1 MPMGDATTAPFKHAR
16 RVVQHYA
23 PEDEAHPSRNPE
35 EQPTV
40 VIAGASGF
48 VGASLRIALAER
60 YRWRALTRSEAIVN
74 RQEQRDNTEW
84 RLCDLYSLPRVEEA
98 MEGAD
103 YAIYLVH
110 SMLPSSRLV
119 QANFED
125 LDLLLADN
133 FVRAAEAAGVKHI
146 LYLGGLIPDDDRLSP
161 HLRSRQEVE
170 HVLRSRGIPVTALRA
185 GLIIGPGGSSLRILI
200 NLVRRLPIMLMPKW
214 TNSTTQSI
222 DIRDVIRAFDL
233 AMGDRSFWDGA
244 YDLGGH
250 EPMTYRDMILR
261 TAKVLNRSPAVIDM
275 PINWFAVS
283 RQWVAALSGVSSH
296 LVNPLLESLRHS
308 LRAQDNKLM
317 DHIRENAVPFEESLR
332 SSVNSHGEPLP
343 NPRSLTQKTDDQ
355 LIKQARR
362 VRSVQR
368 MPLPAGW
375 DAPYIAQVYGQ
386 WLTDKSIHLINVT
399 RDQSNT
405 IRFMLQLLGFKLML
419 LELTPT
425 PYTRG
430 GGRRRAFYISGGFL
444 ARKVDPPGRF
454 EFRIFPENFC
464 LIAAIHGFAPRLPWW
479 FYECSQ
485 AVVHYFVMKAFGKY
499 LWRQAKEGV
508 SMPGVDTGQ
517 SSNQEQ
523 AARGRK

>member
-1 MPMGDATTAPFKHAR
+1 MAEATANDYAR
-16 RVVQHYA
+16 SVVQDFA
-23 PEDEAHPSRNPE
+23 PDAETPPARKPD
-35 EQPTV
+35 EQPLV
-40 VIAGASGF
+40 VLAGASGF

-74 RQEQRDNTEW
+74 QGETRDNTEW

-119 QANFED
+119 QAKFED

-133 FVRAAEAAGVKHI
+133 FARAAEAAGVKHI
-146 LYLGGLIPDDDRLSP
+146 MYLGGLIPDDDYLSP

-170 HVLRSRGIPVTALRA
+170 HVLRSRGVPVTVLRA
-185 GLIIGPGGSSLRILI
+185 GLIIGPGGSSLRMLI

-214 TNSTTQSI
+214 TYSETQSI
-222 DIRDVIRAFDL
+222 DIRDAIRAFDF
-233 AMGDRSFWDGA
+233 AMEDPKFWDGT

-261 TAKVLNRSPAVIDM
+261 TAKVLGRDPLAIDL
-275 PINWFAVS
+275 PVNWFALS
-283 RQWVAALSGVSSH
+283 RQWVSALSGVSSQ

-308 LRAQDNKLM
+308 LHAKDNPLLDK
-317 DHIRENAVPFEESLR
+317 IKPSAITFEESLR
-332 SSVNSHGEPLP
+332 SAVDKSGAPLP
-343 NPRSLTQKTDDQ
+343 NPRSLTQATDDK
-355 LIKQARR
+355 LIKNARR

-368 MPLPAGW
+368 MPLPSGW

-386 WLTDKSIHLINVT
+386 WLTDKSIHLINVQ
-399 RDQSNT
+399 RDESNMLQ
-405 IRFMLQLLGFKLML
+405 FMLQLPGFKLKL

-444 ARKVDPPGRF
+444 ARQVDPPGRF

-485 AVVHYFVMKAFGKY
+485 AVVHYFVMQAFARY
-499 LWRQAKEGV
+499 LWKQAKAGV
-508 SMPGVDTGQ
+508 SMPEPSEAPLIQD
-517 SSNQEQ
+517 
-523 AARGRK
+523 

>member
-1 MPMGDATTAPFKHAR
+1 MGDTTANEHAR
-16 RVVQHYA
+16 SVVQDFA
-23 PEDEAHPSRNPE
+23 PDAKTPPARQRD
-35 EQPTV
+35 EQPLV
-40 VIAGASGF
+40 VLAGASGF
-48 VGASLRIALAER
+48 VGASLRIALSER

-74 RQEQRDNTEW
+74 RKETRDNTEW

-119 QANFED
+119 QAKFED

-133 FVRAAEAAGVKHI
+133 FARAAEAAGVKHI
-146 LYLGGLIPDDDRLSP
+146 LYLGGLIPDDDYLSP

-170 HVLRSRGIPVTALRA
+170 HVLRSRGVPVTVLRA

-214 TNSTTQSI
+214 TYSETQSV
-222 DIRDVIRAFDL
+222 DIRDVIRAFDI
-233 AMGDRSFWDGA
+233 AMDKRGFWNGTF
-244 YDLGGH
+244 DLGGH
-250 EPMTYRDMILR
+250 QPMTYRDMILR
-261 TAKVLNRSPAVIDM
+261 TATILGRKPLAVDV
-275 PINWFAVS
+275 PVNWFAIS
-283 RQWVAALSGVSSH
+283 RQWVSALSGVSSQ
-296 LVNPLLESLRHS
+296 LVNPLLESLSHS
-308 LRAQDNKLM
+308 LRAQ
-317 DHIRENAVPFEESLR
+317 ENPLLEAIQPTVPFEDSLR
-332 SSVNSHGEPLP
+332 SAVDKDGAPLP
-343 NPRSLTQKTDDQ
+343 NPRSLTQATDDK
-355 LIKQARR
+355 LIKKARR

-368 MPLPAGW
+368 MPLPSGW

-386 WLTDKSIHLINVT
+386 WLTDNSFHLINVQ

-405 IRFMLQLLGFKLML
+405 IRFMLQFPGVKLKL

-444 ARKVDPPGRF
+444 ARQVDPPGRF

-485 AVVHYFVMKAFGKY
+485 AVVHYFVMQAFGRY
-499 LWRQAKEGV
+499 LWKQAKAGV
-508 SMPGVDTGQ
+508 SMPAPEEVETP
-517 SSNQEQ
+517 N
-523 AARGRK
+523 

>member
-1 MPMGDATTAPFKHAR
+1 MGEATDHDYAR
-16 RVVQHYA
+16 RVVQDFA
-23 PEDEAHPSRNPE
+23 PDVETPPSREPDD
-35 EQPTV
+35 QPTV
-40 VIAGASGF
+40 VLAGASGF
-48 VGASLRIALAER
+48 VGASLRIALSDR

-74 RQEQRDNTEW
+74 QHSTRDNTTW

-119 QANFED
+119 QAKFED

-133 FVRAAEAAGVKHI
+133 FVRAAEATGVKHI
-146 LYLGGLIPDDDRLSP
+146 IYLGGLIPDDDYLSP

-170 HVLRSRGIPVTALRA
+170 HVLRSRSVPVTVLRA

-214 TNSTTQSI
+214 TYSETQSI
-222 DIRDVIRAFDL
+222 DIRDAIRAFDL
-233 AMGDRSFWDGA
+233 ALEKREYWNGT

-250 EPMTYRDMILR
+250 EPMTYREMILR
-261 TAKVLNRSPAVIDM
+261 TAKILDRK
-275 PINWFAVS
+275 PISFDVPVNWFSIS
-283 RQWVAALSGVSSH
+283 RQWVAALSGVSSQ
-296 LVNPLLESLRHS
+296 LVNPLLESLSHS
-308 LRAQDNKLM
+308 LRAKDNPLM
-317 DHIRENAVPFEESLR
+317 DEIKPGAIDFEESLY
-332 SSVNSHGEPLP
+332 SSVDTNGEPLP
-343 NPRSLTQKTDDQ
+343 NPRSLTQKTDDK
-355 LIKQARR
+355 LIKKARR

-368 MPLPAGW
+368 MPLPSGW

-399 RDQSNT
+399 RDENNT

-479 FYECSQ
+479 IYECTQ
-485 AVVHYFVMKAFGKY
+485 AVVHYFVMQAFGRY
-499 LWRQAKEGV
+499 LWRQAKEGT
-508 SMPGVDTGQ
+508 SMPEGWGKSDP
-517 SSNQEQ
+517 E
-523 AARGRK
+523 

>member
-1 MPMGDATTAPFKHAR
+1 MGDATTAPFTYAR
-16 RVVQHYA
+16 RVVQDYA
-23 PEDEAHPSRNPE
+23 PEEQAAPSREPDK
-35 EQPTV
+35 QPLV

-48 VGASLRIALAER
+48 VGASLRIALADR

-74 RQEQRDNTEW
+74 RHEIRDNTEW

-98 MEGAD
+98 MDGAD

-119 QANFED
+119 QAKFED

-146 LYLGGLIPDDDRLSP
+146 IYLGGLIPDDEYLSP

-170 HVLRSRGIPVTALRA
+170 HVLRSRTVPVTVLRA

-200 NLVRRLPIMLMPKW
+200 NLIRRLPIMLMPRW
-214 TNSTTQSI
+214 TNSVTQSI
-222 DIRDVIRAFDL
+222 DIRDAIRAFDL
-233 AMGDRSFWDGA
+233 AMERRDLWDGT

-250 EPMTYRDMILR
+250 EPMTYREMILR
-261 TAKVLNRSPAVIDM
+261 SAKLIGKEPKVIDV
-275 PINWFAVS
+275 PINWFAIS
-283 RQWVAALSGVSSH
+283 RQWVSALSGVSSQ

-308 LRAQDNKLM
+308 LRAKDNRLLDEIKQ
-317 DHIRENAVPFEESLR
+317 HAIPFEESLK

-343 NPRSLTQKTDDQ
+343 NPRSITQATDDK
-355 LIKQARR
+355 LIKKARR

-386 WLTDKSIHLINVT
+386 WLTDKSIHLINVE
-399 RDQSNT
+399 RDPDNT
-405 IRFMLQLLGFKLML
+405 LRFMLQLVVTKIKL

-425 PYTRG
+425 PYSRG

-454 EFRIFPENFC
+454 EFRIFPENYC

-479 FYECSQ
+479 VYECTQ
-485 AVVHYFVMKAFGKY
+485 AVVHYFVMQAFGKY
-499 LWRQAKEGV
+499 LWKQAKAGV
-508 SMPGVDTGQ
+508 TMP
-517 SSNQEQ
+517 E
-523 AARGRK
+523 RK

>member
-1 MPMGDATTAPFKHAR
+1 M
-16 RVVQHYA
+16 
-23 PEDEAHPSRNPE
+23 
-35 EQPTV
+35 V

-48 VGASLRIALAER
+48 VGASLRIALADR

-74 RQEQRDNTEW
+74 RHEVRDNTEW

-119 QANFED
+119 QAKFED

-146 LYLGGLIPDDDRLSP
+146 LYLGGLIPDDDEISP

-170 HVLRSRGIPVTALRA
+170 HVLRSRSVPVTVLRA

-200 NLVRRLPIMLMPKW
+200 NIVRRLPIMLMPKW
-214 TNSTTQSI
+214 TNSTTQSV

-233 AMGDRSFWDGA
+233 AMGERKFWDGA

-261 TAKVLNRSPAVIDM
+261 TAKALGKNPAIIDV
-275 PINWFAVS
+275 PLNWFAVS
-283 RQWVAALSGVSSH
+283 RQWVSALSGVSSQ

-308 LRAQDNKLM
+308 LRAKDNPLLAEIKE
-317 DHIRENAVPFEESLR
+317 HAVPFEESLL
-332 SSVNSHGEPLP
+332 SAVDENGEPLP
-343 NPRSLTQKTDDQ
+343 NPRSLTQKTDDK
-355 LIKQARR
+355 LIKKARR

-399 RDQSNT
+399 RDDRNVITFKFQ
-405 IRFMLQLLGFKLML
+405 MPGFKIKL

-454 EFRIFPENFC
+454 EFRIFPENYC

-479 FYECSQ
+479 IYECSQ

-499 LWRQAKEGV
+499 LWRQAKAGK
-508 SMPGVDTGQ
+508 SMPESEDRKRSEPKLNSP
-517 SSNQEQ
+517 SSD
-523 AARGRK
+523 A

>member
-1 MPMGDATTAPFKHAR
+1 MGDTTTATVEHALCFE
-16 RVVQHYA
+16 
-23 PEDEAHPSRNPE
+23 PELSPEVEALLESEPS
-35 EQPTV
+35 EQPLV

-48 VGASLRIALAER
+48 VGASLRIALADR

-74 RQEQRDNTEW
+74 QHEERDNTEW
-84 RLCDLYSLPRVEEA
+84 RLCDLYSLPKVEAA

-119 QANFED
+119 QAKFED

-133 FVRAAEAAGVKHI
+133 FARAAEAAGVKHI
-146 LYLGGLIPDDDRLSP
+146 IYLGGLIPPDDYLSP

-170 HVLRSRGIPVTALRA
+170 HVLRSRNVPVTVLRA

-200 NLVRRLPIMLMPKW
+200 NLVRRLPVMLMPKW
-214 TNSTTQSI
+214 THSETHSI
-222 DIRDVIRAFDL
+222 DIRDTIRAFGIALDN
-233 AMGDRSFWDGA
+233 RNFWDGT

-250 EPMTYRDMILR
+250 EPMTYRAMILR
-261 TAKVLNRSPAVIDM
+261 TAEILSKHPVTIDL

-283 RQWVAALSGVSSH
+283 RQWVATLSGVSSQ

-308 LRAQDNKLM
+308 LHAQDNPLLDRIKPQA
-317 DHIRENAVPFEESLR
+317 IAFEDSLR
-332 SSVNSHGEPLP
+332 SSLDPDGAPLP
-343 NPRSLTQKTDDQ
+343 NPRSRTQKTDDK
-355 LIKQARR
+355 LIKKARR

-368 MPLPAGW
+368 MPLPSGW
-375 DAPYIAQVYGQ
+375 DAPYVAQIYGQ
-386 WLTDKSIHLINVT
+386 WLTDKSIHLINVQ
-399 RDQSNT
+399 RDADNT
-405 IRFMLQLLGFKLML
+405 LRFMIQLAGIKIKL

-444 ARKVDPPGRF
+444 ARQVDPPGRF
-454 EFRIFPENFC
+454 EFRIFPENYC

-479 FYECSQ
+479 IYETSQ

-499 LWRQAKEGV
+499 LWKQAKAGV
-508 SMPGVDTGQ
+508 SMPFDHDVG
-517 SSNQEQ
+517 
-523 AARGRK
+523 A